1 LRERGKNTRR
11 PIQTGRKLSSS
22 WQRERRERERG
33 QAERQREKERYK
45 RERDRKKKSI
55 NLIFDLIRNE
65 GERE

>member
-33 QAERQREKERYK
+33 QAERDREKK
-45 RERDRKKKSI
+45 RDRKEKEKEI
-55 NLIFDLIRNE
+55 ERRKVLI
-65 GERE
+65 